1 MSTLETQEPIQAG
14 QTIPDVKV
22 TLLEQGKLDELSTAE
37 FFRGKKVVLFGVPGA
52 FTPTCSDRHLPSF
65 LENAEQIRAHGV
77 DEIACT
83 AVNDHYVLEA
93 WGASRGVGKRIRMLA
108 DGNGDFARA
117 LGLVNDSRP
126 WGLGFRSRRYAAI
139 VEDGTVTAIWVDSPG
154 RFEVSGA
161 DQVLAELSK

>member
-1 MSTLETQEPIQAG
+1 MSNPAQETIQPGQPIPA
-14 QTIPDVKV
+14 VKV

-65 LENAEQIRAHGV
+65 LDHADELHALGV

-83 AVNDHYVLEA
+83 SVNDHYVLEA
-93 WGASRGVGKRIRMLA
+93 WGASRGVGKKIRMLA
-108 DGNGDFARA
+108 DGNGDFACA
-117 LGLVNDSRP
+117 LGLVSDSRP

-139 VEDGTVTAIWVDSPG
+139 VEDGVVSALFVDSPG

-161 DQVLAELSK
+161 EQVLAELSK